1 MTASADQKV
10 KPMISAH
17 RKPEFR
23 WARRLASGWA
33 IIETRDHG
41 TDFPEPSPTR
51 SAGGL
56 I

>member
-17 RKPEFR
+17 RESEFR
-23 WARRLASGWA
+23 WARRPASGWA
-33 IIETRDHG
+33 IIETRDYG
-41 TDFPEPSPTR
+41 TDFPEPCPSR